1 MKISTRGRYG
11 LIIMIDLAK
20 SDTNLSIHDIALKEN
35 ISEKYLEKIMSL
47 LSKANLVTSIHGK
60 NGGYKLSKDPSL
72 YSVGE
77 ILRVCEGDMAPVP
90 CIKDENC
97 DKKDTC
103 EMYSFW
109 NGLYNNINN
118 YVDDKTL
125 KDFM

>member
-1 MKISTRGRYG
+1 MSTRGRYG
-11 LIIMIDLAK
+11 LIIMVELAK
-20 SDTNLSIHDIALKEN
+20 SDTNLSIHDIAIKAN

-47 LSKANLVTSIHGK
+47 LSKAKLVISTHGK
-60 NGGYKLSKDPSL
+60 KGGYKLSKKPEE

-90 CIKDENC
+90 CIKDEKC
-97 DKKDTC
+97 DKKDSC

-109 NGLYNNINN
+109 NGLYDNINN
-118 YVDDKTL
+118 YFDDKTL

>member
-1 MKISTRGRYG
+1 MSTRGRYG

>member
-1 MKISTRGRYG
+1 MSTRGRYG
-11 LIIMIDLAK
+11 LIIMVELAK
-20 SDTNLSIHDIALKEN
+20 SDTNLSIHDIAIKVN

-47 LSKANLVTSIHGK
+47 LSKAKLVISTHGK
-60 NGGYKLSKDPSL
+60 KGGYKLSKKPEE

-90 CIKDENC
+90 CIKDEKC
-97 DKKDTC
+97 DKKDSC

-109 NGLYNNINN
+109 NGLYDNINN
-118 YVDDKTL
+118 YFDDKTL

>member
-1 MKISTRGRYG
+1 MSTRGRYG

-20 SDTNLSIHDIALKEN
+20 SDTSLSIHDIAIKEN
-35 ISEKYLEKIMSL
+35 ISEKYLEKIMAL
-47 LSKANLVTSIHGK
+47 LSKAKLVTSIHGK

-90 CIKDENC
+90 CVKDENC

-103 EMYSFW
+103 EMYAFW

-125 KDFM
+125 KDFL

>member
-1 MKISTRGRYG
+1 MSTRGRYG
-11 LIIMIDLAK
+11 LTIMIDLAK
-20 SDTNLSIHDIALKEN
+20 SDTSLSIHDIAIKEN

-47 LSKANLVTSIHGK
+47 LSKAKLVTSIHGK
-60 NGGYKLSKDPSL
+60 NGGYMLSKDPSL
-72 YSVGE
+72 YSIGE

-90 CIKDENC
+90 CVKDENC

>member
-1 MKISTRGRYG
+1 MSTRGRYG

-20 SDTNLSIHDIALKEN
+20 SDTSLSIHDIAIKEN

-47 LSKANLVTSIHGK
+47 LSKAKLVTSIHGK
-60 NGGYKLSKDPSL
+60 NGGYMLSKDPSL
-72 YSVGE
+72 YSIGE

-90 CIKDENC
+90 CVKDENC

>member
-1 MKISTRGRYG
+1 MKTSTRGRYG
-11 LIIMIDLAK
+11 LTIMIDLAK
-20 SDTNLSIHDIALKEN
+20 SDTSLSIHDIAIKEN

-47 LSKANLVTSIHGK
+47 LSKAKLVTSIHGK
-60 NGGYKLSKDPSL
+60 NGGYMLSKDPSL
-72 YSVGE
+72 YSIGE

-90 CIKDENC
+90 CVKDENC

>member
-1 MKISTRGRYG
+1 MSTRGRYG

-20 SDTNLSIHDIALKEN
+20 SVTNLSIHYIALKEN

-103 EMYSFW
+103 EMYLFW

>member
-1 MKISTRGRYG
+1 MSTRGRYG
-11 LIIMIDLAK
+11 LTIMIDLAK
-20 SDTNLSIHDIALKEN
+20 SDTSLSIHDIAIKEN

-47 LSKANLVTSIHGK
+47 LSKAKLVTSIHGK
-60 NGGYKLSKDPSL
+60 NGGYMLSKDPSL
-72 YSVGE
+72 YSIGE

-90 CIKDENC
+90 CVKDENC

-103 EMYSFW
+103 EMYLFW